1 MTAKWTSGD
10 VPGQHGRLAVTAA
23 DHQPRFHTGS
33 AAKPS
38 RRTLPPRA
46 AYALAALVIG
56 LGLFASVTPSP
67 LYRTYSVLW
76 HFSPLTL
83 TLIYATYAFGV
94 LAALLLAGGVSD
106 DVGRRPVL
114 LAALGALMAS
124 TVLFML
130 ADSAAWLFIARG
142 LQGLA
147 TGAGLSA
154 ASAALLDLHPR
165 RDPAGVG
172 LTNATAAAGGI
183 GAGALVSSSLVQL
196 GTAPR
201 VLPYVVLFVLFAVA
215 FAGAYWMPEPV
226 LARGRFRLTA
236 ERPSVPA
243 VVRRPFL
250 LAALAVLSSFSIGG
264 LFFSLGPQLAAHLFG
279 SANVIVSDIGIVA
292 LAGSAVIAQLLTGRT
307 APWIGT
313 GAGSIALAAG
323 MVLIVIAAVTDSGAG
338 YLAGSILGGAGFG
351 AAFLGGLRALVAAIP
366 PGRRAGVMAAFYI
379 AAYASLSVPAVLA
392 GLVITHIAPSS
403 TFEVFGGV
411 VAGLALIVAFETW
424 RTRPA
429 RMRAAAERDAV
440 ATANDIH
447 PVTIT
452 DRHPRSPR
460 SPAMNG
466 TFTATDGVQVTIHTY
481 TAPEEAG

>member
-1 MTAKWTSGD
+1 MTQPSTEQA
-10 VPGQHGRLAVTAA
+10 VNVTAA
-23 DHQPRFHTGS
+23 GHQPRFHTG
-33 AAKPS
+33 AAARS
-38 RRTLPPRA
+38 ERRTLPRRA

-250 LAALAVLSSFSIGG
+250 LAALAVLSSF
-264 LFFSLGPQLAAHLFG
+264 FHRRP
-279 SANVIVSDIGIVA
+279 
-292 LAGSAVIAQLLTGRT
+292 LLL
-307 APWIGT
+307 P
-313 GAGSIALAAG
+313 
-323 MVLIVIAAVTDSGAG
+323 
-338 YLAGSILGGAGFG
+338 
-351 AAFLGGLRALVAAIP
+351 
-366 PGRRAGVMAAFYI
+366 
-379 AAYASLSVPAVLA
+379 
-392 GLVITHIAPSS
+392 
-403 TFEVFGGV
+403 
-411 VAGLALIVAFETW
+411 
-424 RTRPA
+424 RPA
-429 RMRAAAERDAV
+429 ARGSCV
-440 ATANDIH
+440 
-447 PVTIT
+447 
-452 DRHPRSPR
+452 
-460 SPAMNG
+460 
-466 TFTATDGVQVTIHTY
+466 
-481 TAPEEAG
+481 